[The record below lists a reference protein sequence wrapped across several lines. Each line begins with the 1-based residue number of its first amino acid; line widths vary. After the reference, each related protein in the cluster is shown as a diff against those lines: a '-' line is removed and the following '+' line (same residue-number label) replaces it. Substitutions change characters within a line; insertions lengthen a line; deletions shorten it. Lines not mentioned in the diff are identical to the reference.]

1 MQPLQ
6 KPERNYRSSLVF
18 LAGLLLAS
26 AAAVS
31 MDGAGAFL
39 RTAHRAEVDFS
50 TARPPAQPAELSPAD
65 WEAAR
70 VAWRYFEQNYRP
82 ESGLVDS
89 VAGFP
94 SGTLWDQGSYLH
106 ALNAAEGIGLIS
118 GNVFEARAAALL
130 NGLSRI
136 ALFEGKLPNK
146 VYHSQTLAM
155 VDYQN
160 NAVEG
165 GVGWS
170 ALDIARMLLA
180 LRVLEHRHPGFG
192 PQVRAVISRWQLEEM
207 AQRGELFGAARQGG
221 GTVYQQ
227 EGRIGYE
234 QYGARAAV
242 LWGLDALE
250 AAAASRILK
259 WEEVS
264 GVEVAADRRVSS
276 AFRAVTPAL
285 SEPYFL
291 HGLEMGLS
299 GETRVLASRIYEAQE
314 SRHQRTGQMTMVSED
329 NLDRAPYFVYS
340 SVFSNGTPWAVVDED
355 GQQFPQ
361 MRTVSLKAAF
371 AWDALYR
378 TEYTSSVRESLAGL
392 ATEGG
397 WAAGRYE
404 ATGEVNSA
412 LTLNTNAVVLEAMHY
427 IARGPLWSY
436 RG

>member
-1 MQPLQ
+1 MVPSQ
-6 KPERNYRSSLVF
+6 KPARNYRSSLIF
-18 LAGLLLAS
+18 LAGLLLA
-26 AAAVS
+26 AGTAVS
-31 MDGAGAFL
+31 LDGAGAFMAS
-39 RTAHRAEVDFS
+39 AHRAEVS
-50 TARPPAQPAELSPAD
+50 LEEARAPVAPAALSDAD
-65 WEAAR
+65 WHAAR

-82 ESGLVDS
+82 ETGLVDS

-106 ALNAAEGIGLIS
+106 ALNAAAGIGLIS
-118 GNVFEARAAALL
+118 PELFEARVTALL
-130 NGLSRI
+130 AGLERLE
-136 ALFEGKLPNK
+136 LFGGLLPNK
-146 VYHSQTLAM
+146 VYHAQTLQM

-160 NAVEG
+160 NPAPE

-180 LRVLEHRHPGFG
+180 LRVLEHRHPQFG
-192 PQVRAVISRWQLEEM
+192 PPVRRVIARWQLQEM
-207 AQRGELFGAARQGG
+207 ARQGELIG
-221 GTVYQQ
+221 AAHEDGTTEYLQ

-250 AAAASRILK
+250 AVSAARILE

-264 GVEVAADRRVSS
+264 GARVAIDRRRSS

-299 GETRVLASRIYEAQE
+299 GETRVLASRIYDAQE
-314 SRHQRTGQMTMVSED
+314 NRFRSTGQMTMVSED
-329 NLDRAPYFVYS
+329 HIDQDPYFVYS
-340 SVFSNGTPWAVVDED
+340 SVYSNGTPWAVVNEQ
-355 GQQFPQ
+355 GRGYPEL
-361 MRTVSLKAAF
+361 RTVSLKAAF

-378 TEYTSSVRESLAGL
+378 TEYTGSVRASLL
-392 ATEGG
+392 DLETEGG

-404 ATGEVNSA
+404 TTGETNSV
-412 LTLNTNAVVLEAMHY
+412 LTLNTNAVVLEAIHY
-427 IARGPLWSY
+427 IARGPLWSFKH
-436 RG
+436 